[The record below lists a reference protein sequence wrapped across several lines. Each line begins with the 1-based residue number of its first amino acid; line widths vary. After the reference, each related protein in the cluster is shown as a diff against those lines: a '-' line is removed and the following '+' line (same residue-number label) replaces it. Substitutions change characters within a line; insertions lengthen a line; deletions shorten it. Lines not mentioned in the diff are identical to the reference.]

1 MVPISYHWLIALTTL
16 IRIKHCLAVLFK
28 QIKQWLSQQHTLLH
42 MGSAFEFYGPNDAL
56 VPREV
61 ISYLVALFQLMDI
74 LLKAA
79 SSRPSKITS
88 KNFFC

>member
-1 MVPISYHWLIALTTL
+1 
-16 IRIKHCLAVLFK
+16 
-28 QIKQWLSQQHTLLH
+28 

-79 SSRPSKITS
+79 SGRPSKISS